1 MSFTTWDTDDWDSEL
16 IWDHASVDIKG
27 MIKKPHSF
35 VFRRAY
41 IKRRSATTGLF
52 ESSWVEISNDVKK
65 WGSIKTD
72 VDVERVGRLAFSG
85 AQIVLANIEGK
96 YNPEDNDNSLWS
108 GYASQI
114 RTLVK
119 IEVGFR
125 NSGRNSEGIWIH
137 EELPADPTV
146 FVGIISNNPAVS
158 DENEVTLDI
167 QPLSQVFRDFPANML
182 SGLTSTGVTASQFM
196 ELVRDQ
202 TSGGSYIFRPFF
214 NDTTTYW
221 EITATSQVYTNLNT
235 ASAAD
240 LHNLTVWD
248 AIEKLAQSEHFLSYI
263 TPQGKFRWVPK
274 TAGASATYSFIGI
287 GWAPDSEYGHTIK
300 RIHRYGKKL
309 TNFYSRVAVKF
320 QKDDTNTS
328 FVNTAVA
335 FAINGTNTA
344 WNLGYRTYS
353 VENFWI
359 PNSAAAASI
368 AGAIFSEVS
377 ALKEEI
383 NFSTTL
389 VPHLNIL
396 DRVLVSY
403 DATDFAT
410 INERWDL
417 GDWDEMIW
425 DSNRGDAIVLQ
436 NEAFKVLSIN
446 INLDGLE
453 TRFVCRQ
460 I

>member
-1 MSFTTWDTDDWDSEL
+1 MDNKETSLSIAE
-16 IWDHASVDIKG
+16 
-27 MIKKPHSF
+27 F
-35 VFRRAY
+35 VPAKEQILAIIERT
-41 IKRRSATTGLF
+41 SLV
-52 ESSWVEISNDVKK
+52 ESSDI
-65 WGSIKTD
+65 
-72 VDVERVGRLAFSG
+72 
-85 AQIVLANIEGK
+85 
-96 YNPEDNDNSLWS
+96 
-108 GYASQI
+108 
-114 RTLVK
+114 
-119 IEVGFR
+119 
-125 NSGRNSEGIWIH
+125 
-137 EELPADPTV
+137 
-146 FVGIISNNPAVS
+146 PAVHNARI
-158 DENEVTLDI
+158 EL
-167 QPLSQVFRDFPANML
+167 RDL
-182 SGLTSTGVTASQFM
+182 RV
-196 ELVRDQ
+196 
-202 TSGGSYIFRPFF
+202 
-214 NDTTTYW
+214 
-221 EITATSQVYTNLNT
+221 
-235 ASAAD
+235 
-240 LHNLTVWD
+240 NLT
-248 AIEKLAQSEHFLSYI
+248 KK
-263 TPQGKFRWVPK
+263 GKELRE
-274 TAGASATYSFIGI
+274 G
-287 GWAPDSEYGHTIK
+287 
-300 RIHRYGKKL
+300 
-309 TNFYSRVAVKF
+309 AVKF